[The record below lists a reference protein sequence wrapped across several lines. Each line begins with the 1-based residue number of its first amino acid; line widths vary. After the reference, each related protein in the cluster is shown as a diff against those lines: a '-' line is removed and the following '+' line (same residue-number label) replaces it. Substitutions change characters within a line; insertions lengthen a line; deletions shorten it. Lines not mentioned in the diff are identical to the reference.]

1 MICVTCTSAENV
13 REYQITAQQEEG
25 VVIDRVP
32 YCPNCIPKVDG
43 IKILEVE
50 MV

>member
-1 MICVTCTSAENV
+1 MICTTCASTENV
-13 REYQITAQQEEG
+13 REYQITAKQGEDE
-25 VVIDRVP
+25 VIDRVP
-32 YCPNCIPKVDG
+32 YCANCVPKPDG